1 MDVSIR
7 TLVNPDAREVLGGPA
22 PDRAPLAFH
31 RRLPGYEETPLV
43 DAPRIAEPLG
53 VGKVWVKDESD
64 RLGLPAFKVLGAS
77 WAVYKALE
85 ERLPRGAF
93 GDWQT
98 VEELKEK
105 LEPLRPLDL
114 VAATDGNHGRALAR
128 VAGLLGLGARIFVPE
143 EMVAVRREA
152 IAEEGAEVVVVKGT
166 YEEAVER
173 SYEEAGERSLV
184 VSDMS
189 WPGYERI
196 PSWVIEGYST
206 MLWEIDDEL
215 ERRGEVGP
223 DLVVVQV
230 GVGAFAAAVTRHF
243 RVPQRSRHPKLLGVE
258 PAGAACLLESVA
270 AGRIV
275 SVPGPHDSIM
285 AGLNCGRPSL
295 VAWPTVSRG
304 IDVLVAV
311 DDEPAREAMRLT
323 AASGIVSGE
332 TGAAGLGGLL
342 ELLRRGGESPEQEE
356 KARRALGVGGESRVL
371 LFNCEGATDPDRYR
385 ELVGGARA

>member
-1 MDVSIR
+1 
-7 TLVNPDAREVLGGPA
+7 
-22 PDRAPLAFH
+22 
-31 RRLPGYEETPLV
+31 
-43 DAPRIAEPLG
+43 
-53 VGKVWVKDESD
+53 
-64 RLGLPAFKVLGAS
+64 
-77 WAVYKALE
+77 
-85 ERLPRGAF
+85 
-93 GDWQT
+93 
-98 VEELKEK
+98 
-105 LEPLRPLDL
+105 
-114 VAATDGNHGRALAR
+114 VAATDGNHGRALAH
-128 VAGLLGLGARIFVPE
+128 VAGLLGLGAKIFVPE
-143 EMVAVRREA
+143 GMAAARREA
-152 IAEEGAEVVVVKGT
+152 IAGEGAEVVVVGGT
-166 YEEAVER
+166 YDEAVER
-173 SYEEAGERSLV
+173 SAAEEGERGLV

-189 WPGYERI
+189 WPGYEWI

-215 ERRGEVGP
+215 ERRGEAGP

-243 RVPQRSRHPKLLGVE
+243 RGPQRSRHPKLVGVE

-342 ELLRRGGESPEQEE
+342 ELLRRGGESPGQEE
-356 KARRALGVGGESRVL
+356 KTRRTLGVGGESRVL

-385 ELVGGARA
+385 ELVEGARA

>member
-1 MDVSIR
+1 MSIK
-7 TLVNPDAREVLGGPA
+7 TLVNPNAREVLDGPA
-22 PDRAPLAFH
+22 PNRSPLQFH

-43 DAPRIAEPLG
+43 EAPGLAGALG
-53 VGKVWVKDESD
+53 VGKVFVKDESG

-85 ERLPRGAF
+85 ERLGGGF
-93 GDWQT
+93 GDWREIG
-98 VEELKEK
+98 VLREA
-105 LEPLRPLDL
+105 LEPLRPLSL

-128 VAGLLGLGARIFVPE
+128 VARLFGLGARIFVPE
-143 EMVAVRREA
+143 DMVTARREA
-152 IAEEGAEVVVVKGT
+152 IAGEGAEVVVVRGT
-166 YEEAVER
+166 YDDAVER
-173 SYEEAGERSLV
+173 SAEEAGERGLV
-184 VSDMS
+184 ISDMS

-215 ERRGEVGP
+215 ERRGEAGP
-223 DLVVVQV
+223 DLVAVQV

-243 RVPQRSRHPKLLGVE
+243 RRPGTSPHPKLVSVE
-258 PAGAACLLESVA
+258 PAGADCLLESVE

-285 AGLNCGRPSL
+285 SGLNCGRVSL

-304 IDVLVAV
+304 IDLLISM
-311 DDEPAREAMRLT
+311 DDGPAREAMRL
-323 AASGIVSGE
+323 AAESGVVSGE

-342 ELLRRGGESPEQEE
+342 DLLRGDESTEE
-356 KARRALGVGGESRVL
+356 EARRVLGVDAETRVL
-371 LFNCEGATDPDRYR
+371 LFNCEGATDPEGYR
-385 ELVGGARA
+385 RVMAGSG